1 MGTQMFSKWRV
12 DLDPLD
18 LEILERALEGAL
30 TTMKEK
36 DYLMTSKAMR
46 NLNQLP
52 MRRAYRNCPL
62 SGLTDA
68 EALRDAAFALAKEVT
83 EKDRTLRVSLPGSP
97 KFKIAATIG
106 VATD

>member
-36 DYLMTSKAMR
+36 DV
-46 NLNQLP
+46 LNDLESDAELEAALCGELIEIA
-52 MRRAYRNCPL
+52 RS

-97 KFKIAATIG
+97 GFKIAATIG